1 MKKRALCFLAAAVLL
16 LLLPCA
22 SPADG
27 CDHAIKPSEWI
38 LQGYVDP
45 QPGVPGYSGDFC
57 CPVCGA
63 VKQRGQQIA
72 PQEIVEPE
80 PDAPASEPDPPADI
94 PSGQE
99 EEPPAEPDQ
108 PVTPP
113 QPQEPEAPPAD
124 PPAPQPEA
132 SAPESAPESAPAAPQ
147 SDTSEL
153 PPVVPETRPE
163 ESAPAEQPANPP
175 ANKPNTGNQP
185 RKKPAPTV
193 RERFSAA
200 YPYRRVKMT
209 PAPGLRAEAAGIPL
223 GPAGSP
229 LQQLLGN

>member
-1 MKKRALCFLAAAVLL
+1 MKKRALCFLTAAVLL

-27 CDHAIKPSEWI
+27 CDHVTKPSEWI

-45 QPGVPGYSGDFC
+45 QPGIPGYSGDFC

-113 QPQEPEAPPAD
+113 QPQEPEAPPAEPAQPD
-124 PPAPQPEA
+124 TPPAAEA
-132 SAPESAPESAPAAPQ
+132 QE
-147 SDTSEL
+147 EL
-153 PPVVPETRPE
+153 PPVIQEQPPE

-175 ANKPNTGNQP
+175 ASKPSTGNPP
-185 RKKPAPTV
+185 RKKPAATQ

-209 PAPGLRAEAAGIPL
+209 PAPGLCAEAAGVPL

>member
-27 CDHAIKPSEWI
+27 CDHVTKPSEWI

-99 EEPPAEPDQ
+99 EPPAEPDQ

-113 QPQEPEAPPAD
+113 QPQEPEAPPAEPAQPD
-124 PPAPQPEA
+124 TPPAAEA
-132 SAPESAPESAPAAPQ
+132 QE
-147 SDTSEL
+147 EL
-153 PPVVPETRPE
+153 PPVIQEQPPE

-175 ANKPNTGNQP
+175 ASKPNTGNPP
-185 RKKPAPTV
+185 RKKPAATQ

-209 PAPGLRAEAAGIPL
+209 PAPGLRAEAAGVPL

>member
-1 MKKRALCFLAAAVLL
+1 MKKRALCFLTAAVLL

-27 CDHAIKPSEWI
+27 CDHVTKPSEWI

-63 VKQRGQQIA
+63 VKKRGEPLA
-72 PQEIVEPE
+72 PLPLDDENAEKTDILPE
-80 PDAPASEPDPPADI
+80 N
-94 PSGQE
+94 E
-99 EEPPAEPDQ
+99 EGGYELVPAEPA
-108 PVTPP
+108 TPA
-113 QPQEPEAPPAD
+113 EPA
-124 PPAPQPEA
+124 
-132 SAPESAPESAPAAPQ
+132 APAAPEAPAQ
-147 SDTSEL
+147 PAAPAEPAQPDTPPAAAAQEEL
-153 PPVVPETRPE
+153 PPVIQEQPPE

-175 ANKPNTGNQP
+175 ASKPNTGNPP
-185 RKKPAPTV
+185 RKKPAATQ

-209 PAPGLRAEAAGIPL
+209 PAPGLRAEAAGVPL